1 MGTGQSDATVP
12 TRKPPRIR
20 RYVER
25 DSVATRRRPQQCRG
39 LRGTPG
45 GTLTPN
51 LLIRSQAR
59 LTPQSPRQR
68 IALIHGSTRNAAWKT
83 HRTGNAHNPRRA
95 ETQAITE
102 VSTLLSPWSCGD
114 SNPRP
119 LVCQSDS
126 SIYKMLHCSSSA
138 HTIRV
143 GAAWASA
150 RSLPLQTP
158 PIYT

>member
-1 MGTGQSDATVP
+1 MGTGQGDASVP
-12 TRKPPRIR
+12 TKKPPRIR

-25 DSVATRRRPQQCRG
+25 GSVTTPRKPQQCRG

-45 GTLTPN
+45 GTRTPN

-59 LTPQSPRQR
+59 LTPQLPRQR
-68 IALIHGSTRNAAWKT
+68 IARIHGSTRTATRTAAWKT

-95 ETQAITE
+95 ETPAITE

-119 LVCQSDS
+119 RVCQTRQQLSQAKRVKASGGLDV
-126 SIYKMLHCSSSA
+126 I
-138 HTIRV
+138 HTKGSRRIERNH
-143 GAAWASA
+143 
-150 RSLPLQTP
+150 Q
-158 PIYT
+158 